1 MNRYVRY
8 ALVITGSLALIPMIG
23 FFFEQPW
30 ATNLIPWTGS
40 WLSHIFISSIFAA
53 SAVPVIWLGLSG
65 ELGAIVGG
73 AIDFGLMYAGIGV
86 FSLQL
91 YVQDS
96 SRLSVLIF
104 GLVSFASVL
113 LCLVLFLWSRR
124 IPFRDQRPMPR
135 WVIVS
140 FGAFATVLVVVG
152 SALTLKIPNI
162 FPWVLSPELSVI
174 YGWIF
179 LGAACYFIYALVNQ
193 KWSNAQGQL
202 LGFLAYDL
210 ILIGPFVQ
218 HFSAV
223 RPDLLPNLT
232 LYVAILIYS
241 GALAIYY
248 LFINKATRFTT
259 QLEK

>member
-1 MNRYVRY
+1 M
-8 ALVITGSLALIPMIG
+8 
-23 FFFEQPW
+23 
-30 ATNLIPWTGS
+30 
-40 WLSHIFISSIFAA
+40 
-53 SAVPVIWLGLSG
+53 PVIWLGLSG

-91 YVQDS
+91 YLQDS
-96 SRLSVLIF
+96 SRLPVLIF

-124 IPFRDQRPMPR
+124 IPFSDQRPMPR
-135 WVIVS
+135 WVAIS
-140 FGAFATVLVVVG
+140 FGAFATVLIIVG
-152 SALTLKIPNI
+152 SSLTLKIPNI
-162 FPWVLSPELSVI
+162 FPWVLSPELSVV

-179 LGAACYFIYALVNQ
+179 LGAACYFTYALVNR

-210 ILIGPFVQ
+210 ILIGSFIA
-218 HFSAV
+218 HFASV
-223 RPDLLPNLT
+223 RPDLLPTLT

-248 LFINKATRFTT
+248 LFINKDTRFST
-259 QLEK
+259 QLGK